1 MEKREEKKILVK
13 CGNEYLTQEYLDAYD
28 QELEEGNAQVERG
41 EFVTHEEVLKQF
53 SEWESRMRRK
63 LSGQSRL

>member
-1 MEKREEKKILVK
+1 MEERDKKNTLVK
-13 CGNEYLTQEYLDAYD
+13 CGNEYLTQQYLDEYD
-28 QELEEGNAQVERG
+28 RELEEGNAQVERG

-53 SEWESRMRRK
+53 SEWEIRMRQK

>member
-1 MEKREEKKILVK
+1 MEKREDKSTLVK

-28 QELEEGNAQVERG
+28 RELEEGNAQVERG

-53 SEWESRMRRK
+53 SEWESRMRQK

>member
-41 EFVTHEEVLKQF
+41 EFVTQEEVLKQF

>member
-63 LSGQSRL
+63 LSGQGRL

>member
-41 EFVTHEEVLKQF
+41 EFVTHEEM
-53 SEWESRMRRK
+53 MRITEGWIQEK
-63 LSGQSRL
+63 LLRLHGRL